1 MLFLHHKVQKKEVIT
16 VTITTIGIIF
26 FFFDELSPGNIFGNI
41 LAILAGLFL
50 GIMFMIIG
58 FGGGKDDSIRLSGLL
73 MGHILTAIVG
83 VPIGIS
89 MTASYAPSEFVCI
102 IILGVIQL
110 GIPYVLYALASKDCS
125 PLACS
130 LIGMIEPILNPVW
143 VLIFDGE
150 TPGFY
155 ALIGG
160 IIVIAA
166 VTIWCIVGEEESETA
181 S

>member
-1 MLFLHHKVQKKEVIT
+1 
-16 VTITTIGIIF
+16 
-26 FFFDELSPGNIFGNI
+26 
-41 LAILAGLFL
+41 
-50 GIMFMIIG
+50 
-58 FGGGKDDSIRLSGLL
+58 
-73 MGHILTAIVG
+73 
-83 VPIGIS
+83 
-89 MTASYAPSEFVCI
+89 MTASYAPSEFLCI
-102 IILGVIQL
+102 IILGVVQL

-155 ALIGG
+155 ALVGG